1 MLAGLRRRLDKA
13 EAVLVALTPQRQR
26 GKKQMQT
33 EAELCAALE
42 QIEQKYQVKGF
53 FGYDYQQEVT
63 ERPIRPYKDKPASVV
78 RTVRY
83 QLTVSRNHAAIALA
97 ESETAPS
104 GHPRIYASNAPAGRL
119 SLVAAVLTYRDQ
131 IVQENI
137 FRRLHGKVL
146 SITPL
151 YLQRNDHAQGLVHLL
166 TIGARV
172 LALGDYLARTAL
184 ARNGA
189 ELAGVYAGNPNR
201 STPRP
206 TTERMLKAFE
216 GITLIVFSQ
225 GEQCS
230 AILTDFMPV
239 HAQILAILGLQ
250 PSLFSALHS
259 A

>member
-1 MLAGLRRRLDKA
+1 LDKA

-97 ESETAPS
+97 ESET
-104 GHPRIYASNAPAGRL
+104 GWRIYASNASAGRL

-151 YLQRNDHAQGLVHLL
+151 YLQRDDHAQGLVHLL

-239 HAQILAILGLQ
+239 HTQILAILGLQ